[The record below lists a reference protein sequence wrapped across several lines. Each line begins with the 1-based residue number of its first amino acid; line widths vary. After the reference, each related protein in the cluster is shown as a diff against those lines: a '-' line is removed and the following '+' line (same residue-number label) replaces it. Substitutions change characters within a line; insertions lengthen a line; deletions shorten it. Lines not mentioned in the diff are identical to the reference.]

1 MTRVASELAQFVSDL
16 RTIAAEL
23 HDPRA
28 SLVRV
33 PLALA
38 STRLVSAQL
47 GPKRRQ
53 RVGAHD
59 GLAIARRARYQEVKI
74 MKRLTITS
82 LVLVLMAAITEF
94 AIGGLVASAQENKE
108 VYVPTAD
115 LKILL
120 DTKPLHG
127 VDGKHV
133 TILRGTFP
141 AGWLGGRHYHTGP
154 VYVYVLEGSFTIDEQ
169 GKPRQTYTVGQLYE
183 EPIGTPMQARNINM
197 SEQLKVLLF
206 QVHGQGEPLAY
217 KVE

>member
-1 MTRVASELAQFVSDL
+1 
-16 RTIAAEL
+16 
-23 HDPRA
+23 
-28 SLVRV
+28 
-33 PLALA
+33 
-38 STRLVSAQL
+38 
-47 GPKRRQ
+47 
-53 RVGAHD
+53 
-59 GLAIARRARYQEVKI
+59 

-82 LVLVLMAAITEF
+82 LVLVLMAAITEG
-94 AIGGLVASAQENKE
+94 AIGVLVVSAQENKE

-115 LKILL
+115 MKTLV
-120 DTKPLHG
+120 DNKPLHG

-133 TILRGTFP
+133 TIVHGAFP

-169 GKPRQTYTVGQLYE
+169 GKPRQTFTVGQLYE
-183 EPIGTPMQARNINM
+183 EPIGTPMQARNSST